1 MKLYWLCSWLKEHY
15 KYCYKGVPVQVFQ
28 TLKLITG
35 VEFKWQKY
43 QELTRE
49 LDKRRVIKKLEVK
62 GEEELK
68 DKI

>member
-1 MKLYWLCSWLKEHY
+1 MAKKAFKC
-15 KYCYKGVPVQVFQ
+15 CNKGVPVQVFQ

-43 QELTRE
+43 QELTKE
-49 LDKRRVIKKLEVK
+49 LDKKKVIKRLEVK

-68 DKI
+68 DNLYLFI